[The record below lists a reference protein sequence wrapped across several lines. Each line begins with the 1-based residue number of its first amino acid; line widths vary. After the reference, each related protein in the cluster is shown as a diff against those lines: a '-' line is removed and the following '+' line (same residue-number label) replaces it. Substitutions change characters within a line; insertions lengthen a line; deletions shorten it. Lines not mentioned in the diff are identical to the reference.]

1 MKTGK
6 RLSKKW
12 ETSAKLSSHEMSKTT
27 SSANVS
33 SRGML
38 KPFIHECLFPRK
50 FFFRETLFLP
60 KFIPLTLKALGF
72 FSTSRPGGGGLSR
85 TNTINLIYSRKR
97 KGRKMKLCILIVEWL
112 SFRIKL
118 KNLWWRH
125 YLCGDVIIKLMLSS
139 KFKNSYKSTRE
150 LIFKAKMGIET
161 SIDVLKHF
169 FSPLSQY
176 FVVISI
182 FCINIS
188 FADVSKF

>member
-1 MKTGK
+1 MVWCKITWTKTQLIFGYK
-6 RLSKKW
+6 IICINPKG
-12 ETSAKLSSHEMSKTT
+12 T
-27 SSANVS
+27 
-33 SRGML
+33 G
-38 KPFIHECLFPRK
+38 LF
-50 FFFRETLFLP
+50 FDFQ
-60 KFIPLTLKALGF
+60 AW
-72 FSTSRPGGGGLSR
+72 GGLSG

-125 YLCGDVIIKLMLSS
+125 YLCGDVIIKLMFSS

>member
-1 MKTGK
+1 MVTDGLLCHWQCTMYPKGLFNSDVT
-6 RLSKKW
+6 LNCLY
-12 ETSAKLSSHEMSKTT
+12 AK
-27 SSANVS
+27 
-33 SRGML
+33 
-38 KPFIHECLFPRK
+38 FCC
-50 FFFRETLFLP
+50 
-60 KFIPLTLKALGF
+60 LTLKALGF
-72 FSTSRPGGGGLSR
+72 FSTSRPKGGCFR
-85 TNTINLIYSRKR
+85 DEYNKPHYSRKR
-97 KGRKMKLCILIVEWL
+97 KSRKMKLCILIVERL

-125 YLCGDVIIKLMLSS
+125 YLSGDVIIKLMLSS

-182 FCINIS
+182 FLHKKQFCWRQQILKLQFLAVGMSYERKI
-188 FADVSKF
+188 